1 MVRQKAKQVLSVRNW
16 QLLGGIRSYSLSRRS
31 YAELQEQLHRDL
43 LTQHPEWIDSDGNC
57 PRCDEYDRRLAELI
71 AIFQSANEQPV
82 NKTAKATMNAAI
94 AA

>member
-1 MVRQKAKQVLSVRNW
+1 MQMGVSQSNNRSILNARQ
-16 QLLGGIRSYSLSRRS
+16 IRS

-82 NKTAKATMNAAI
+82 NKTAKKATMNAAI

>member
-1 MVRQKAKQVLSVRNW
+1 MAELKIFQTRRSSWVGANEGFDMQRGVSHLNRRSISNARQ
-16 QLLGGIRSYSLSRRS
+16 IRS

-71 AIFQSANEQPV
+71 SMFQSGAQH
-82 NKTAKATMNAAI
+82 A
-94 AA
+94 

>member
-1 MVRQKAKQVLSVRNW
+1 MQMGVSQSNRRSISNARQ
-16 QLLGGIRSYSLSRRS
+16 IRS
-31 YAELQEQLHRDL
+31 YAELQEQLHSDL

-82 NKTAKATMNAAI
+82 NKTAKKATMNAAI